1 MEITKV
7 GSNSMFCLKNSLNI
21 YRFML
26 NIKHLRILLN
36 LDGSKW
42 KLVLALISLFLSKFQ
57 IEAFLCRN
65 QISQVKNRPENSIS
79 EDWP

>member
-1 MEITKV
+1 
-7 GSNSMFCLKNSLNI
+7 
-21 YRFML
+21 
-26 NIKHLRILLN
+26 LLN